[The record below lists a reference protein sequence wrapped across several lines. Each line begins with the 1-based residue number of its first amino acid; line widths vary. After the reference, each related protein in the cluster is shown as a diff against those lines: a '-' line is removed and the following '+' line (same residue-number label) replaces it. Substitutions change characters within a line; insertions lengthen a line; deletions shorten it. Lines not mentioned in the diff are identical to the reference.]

1 MVSTGECLTASPLYM
16 AEKGEILLRRDL
28 KNILTILA
36 RMVGKS
42 PAISTITIIV
52 PVISGLLT
60 FYSYSVQVHIINAV
74 AAGAITFL
82 PILWFVLIH
91 GVQACS
97 VSITNIM
104 KSRMNAE
111 LTLAFQSELI
121 DIANQVDFEDFD
133 DEEFGNKLQRAK
145 TIVGEDL
152 EGITGF
158 LLSSVGNVSGLIS
171 IIWLSATSGYFLV
184 TLVVGLMIVST
195 LSFRMFT
202 EIKVR
207 RTGREL
213 TFDGRMGDYLA
224 VTLEDPNAIREMRIY
239 NSISYFTDLW
249 AKLMKKQHDK
259 RYSARKFEIKTGMIV
274 AMVQTSAI
282 FIVLVYLLSKMGE
295 SNTVTVGT
303 ISVLFLALLTCGG
316 KIMSLT
322 WPLSKLYIS
331 SSKLYDLNEVLT
343 YKNRDFRKN
352 NINNSSEAM
361 LPITVSNVYF
371 KYAKSSKYVLSNI
384 NMVIKP
390 GEKIAI
396 VGENGAGK
404 STLIK
409 LLLGQYTASSGSIYW
424 KDSPEP
430 QGKVS
435 VVYQHSIK
443 FEMTLRE
450 NILLGDA
457 KSSPD
462 DVKILSILEKCEL
475 MDLFYELGGLD
486 VRLGQMLEGSRQL
499 SGGQWQK
506 LAIARALYNDAD
518 LLVFDEPTSAIDP
531 NAEMQIYTQLLDICQ
546 DKAAIFISHRLGW
559 AKNVDTIYVI
569 DNGSIA
575 EVGQHQDLINNKGIY
590 ADMYTLQSS
599 WYN

>member
-1 MVSTGECLTASPLYM
+1 MLRSDITNLVL
-16 AEKGEILLRRDL
+16 ILV
-28 KNILTILA
+28 
-36 RMVGKS
+36 RMVRKS
-42 PAISTITIIV
+42 PMISTITIIV
-52 PVISGLLT
+52 PIISGLLS
-60 FYSYSVQVHIINAV
+60 FYSYVVQVNIINGV
-74 AAGAITFL
+74 ARGVMTLL
-82 PILWFVLIH
+82 PILWFVVIH
-91 GVQACS
+91 TVQAFS
-97 VSITNIM
+97 LNITNMM
-104 KSRMNAE
+104 KNRMNAE

-121 DIANQVDFEDFD
+121 DIANRVDFEDFD

-145 TIVGEDL
+145 KVVGEDL

-158 LLSSVGNVSGLIS
+158 LVSSVGIISGLIS

-184 TLVVGLMIVST
+184 TFVVALMIVTT
-195 LSFRMFT
+195 LSIRLFT

-224 VTLEDPNAIREMRIY
+224 NTLEDPNAIREMRIY
-239 NSISYFTDLW
+239 DSISYFTNLW
-249 AKLMKKQHDK
+249 AMIMKKQHNK
-259 RYSARKFEIKTGMIV
+259 RFSARKFEIKTGMVV

-282 FIVLVYLLSKMGE
+282 FVVLVYLLNKMGE
-295 SNTVTVGT
+295 SNTVTIGT
-303 ISVLFLALLTCGG
+303 ISVLFLALLSSGG

-352 NINNSSEAM
+352 NINNSTDSM

-371 KYAKSSKYVLSNI
+371 KYAKSNKNVLSNI
-384 NMVIKP
+384 NMTIKP

-409 LLLGQYTASSGSIYW
+409 MLLGQYRPSSGTICW
-424 KDSPEP
+424 KDHLEP
-430 QGKVS
+430 HGKVS
-435 VVYQHSIK
+435 VVFQNAVK
-443 FEMTLRE
+443 FELTLRE

-457 KSSPD
+457 NTPSD
-462 DVKILSILEKCEL
+462 DAKILRVLEQCEL
-475 MDLFYELGGLD
+475 IDLLHELGGLD
-486 VRLGQMLEGSRQL
+486 VNLGQIVEGSRQL

-506 LAIARALYNDAD
+506 LAIARALYNDAE
-518 LLVFDEPTSAIDP
+518 LIVFDEPTSAIDP
-531 NAEMQIYTQLLDICQ
+531 NAEMEIYTKLLEICQ

-559 AKNVDTIYVI
+559 AKNVDTIYVMYH
-569 DNGSIA
+569 GEIA
-575 EVGQHQDLINNKGIY
+575 EVGDHQDLVHHNGIY
-590 ADMYTLQSS
+590 ANMYALQSS
-599 WYN
+599 WYK

>member
-1 MVSTGECLTASPLYM
+1 MRKERFTLKSDIYNIVKILVRMVRKSPL
-16 AEKGEILLRRDL
+16 
-28 KNILTILA
+28 
-36 RMVGKS
+36 
-42 PAISTITIIV
+42 ISTITIIV
-52 PVISGLLT
+52 PIISGLLT
-60 FYSYSVQVHIINAV
+60 IYSYSVQVNIINSV
-74 AAGAITFL
+74 AEGIMTFL

-91 GVQACS
+91 GVQTCS
-97 VSITNIM
+97 LSITNMM
-104 KSRMNAE
+104 KNRMNAE

-121 DIANQVDFEDFD
+121 DIANHVDFEIFD
-133 DEEFGNKLQRAK
+133 DEAFGNKLQRAK

-158 LLSSVGNVSGLIS
+158 LVSSVGIISGLLS

-184 TLVVGLMIVST
+184 TLVVTLMIVTT
-195 LSFRMFT
+195 LSIRLFT

-224 VTLEDPNAIREMRIY
+224 KTLEDPNAIREMRIY
-239 NSISYFTDLW
+239 NSISYFTNLW
-249 AKLMKKQHDK
+249 AMIMKKQHNK
-259 RYSARKFEIKTGMIV
+259 RYSARKFEIKTGMVV

-282 FIVLVYLLSKMGE
+282 FVVLVYLLSKMGE

-303 ISVLFLALLTCGG
+303 ISVLFLALLSSGG

-343 YKNRDFRKN
+343 YKNTIYQKS
-352 NINNSSEAM
+352 NINNTSESM

-371 KYAKSSKYVLSNI
+371 KYAKSNKHVLSDI
-384 NMVIKP
+384 NMTIKP

-404 STLIK
+404 STFIK
-409 LLLGQYTASSGSIYW
+409 MLLGQYTPSSGTICW
-424 KDSPEP
+424 KDSLEP
-430 QGKVS
+430 HGKVS
-435 VVYQHSIK
+435 VVFQNAIK
-443 FEMTLRE
+443 FELTLRE

-457 KSSPD
+457 NTPSD
-462 DVKILSILEKCEL
+462 DAKILSILEKCEL
-475 MDLFYELGGLD
+475 LDLFQELGGLD
-486 VRLGQMLEGSRQL
+486 VRLGQLLEGGRQL

-506 LAIARALYNDAD
+506 LAIARALYNDAE
-518 LLVFDEPTSAIDP
+518 LIVFDEPTSAIDP
-531 NAEMQIYTQLLDICQ
+531 NAEMEIYTKLLEICQ

-559 AKNVDTIYVI
+559 AKNVDTIYVMY
-569 DNGSIA
+569 NGGVA
-575 EVGQHQDLINNKGIY
+575 EVGHHQDLVHTKGIY
-590 ADMYTLQSS
+590 SNMYALQSS
-599 WYN
+599 WYK